1 MEGGGKDGGGW
12 RGEVKME
19 GSGGG
24 GKDGGGWRGEVKME
38 GSGGG
43 R

>member
-12 RGEVKME
+12 RWEVKME
-19 GSGGG
+19 GGGGG
-24 GKDGGGWRGEVKME
+24 GKDGRRWRREVKME
-38 GSGGG
+38 GGGGG